1 MKRCLL
7 FLSLVTL
14 FAVPCFASR
23 KLTDEV
29 GRRVVVPDHPHRI
42 ICLMPSV
49 TDTVYA
55 LGAGDDVVAISDY
68 TKYPAEALK
77 KPSVGDL
84 IKPSIETIV
93 ALHPDLVIG
102 YQPNGPLET
111 TDQLERIGIPIFLV
125 SPHGI
130 AGIMHSVATI
140 GQALNR
146 TQQADALVH
155 SLQLRVDRVK
165 ARTDGLPALRVFMPI
180 WYDPITTIGKNA
192 FITEV
197 IEAAGGRSV
206 TDDMKAE
213 WPQVSMEVVLQRA
226 PDALVIVRGGKMTF
240 QVLESRPGWG
250 SMAAIQQHRVY
261 YIDDRINFASPVAID
276 ALEDLAKQFHP

>member
-1 MKRCLL
+1 MKRCVL
-7 FLSLVTL
+7 FLSLIML
-14 FAVPCFASR
+14 CAVPCFASR
-23 KLTDEV
+23 TLTDEM
-29 GRRVVVPDHPHRI
+29 GRRVVVPDHPHRV

-77 KPSVGDL
+77 KPSIGDL

-102 YQPNGPLET
+102 YQPKGPLEV

-130 AGIMHSVATI
+130 AGIMHSVETI

-146 TQQADALVH
+146 TQQADALIN
-155 SLQLRVDRVK
+155 SLQLRVDAVK
-165 ARTDGLPALRVFMPI
+165 ARTNDLPAPRVFMPI

-206 TDDMKAE
+206 TDDMTAE

-250 SMAAIQQHRVY
+250 NMTAVQQHRVY